1 MATVGDVL
9 SSALR
14 LAGVLAAEESMSA
27 DQSENGIETLN
38 ELLAM
43 WGTTRMT
50 RAGNQQLTHTLTDE
64 TVTFGTGGDVA
75 TRIQGA
81 TSVIVRSGG
90 LDYTLREISID
101 DYATIPLKSTGGT
114 PDAYCLDNGY
124 PLNTMRIYPVPSSG
138 MQLRADAVVAMA
150 EYSNVADTVNLPPET
165 RKALREALAIHFCAE
180 YGIEPSAALVAM
192 SRQSQSAMRRA
203 YRVPAARFDPALPNV
218 SRFDVRTNQG
228 AY

>member
-14 LAGVLAAEESMSA
+14 LAGVLAAEESLSA

-43 WGTTRMT
+43 WGTTRMS
-50 RAGNQQLTHTLTDE
+50 RSGNQQLTFTLIDE
-64 TVTFGTGGDVA
+64 SVTFGTGGDVS

-81 TSVIVRSGG
+81 SSVIVRSGG
-90 LDYTLREISID
+90 LDYTLREISVD
-101 DYATIPLKSTGGT
+101 DYATIPMKSTGGT
-114 PDAYCLDNGY
+114 PEVFCLDNGY
-124 PLNTMRIYPVPSSG
+124 PLNTMRIYPVPSAG
-138 MQLRADAVVAMA
+138 MQLRVDAVVAMA
-150 EYSNVADTVNLPPET
+150 EYSSVSDTVNLPPET
-165 RKALREALAIHFCAE
+165 RKALREALAVHFCAE
-180 YGIEPSAALVAM
+180 YGIEPSAALIAM
-192 SRQSQSAMRRA
+192 SLQSQAAMRRA

>member
-14 LAGVLAAEESMSA
+14 LAGVLAAEESLSA
-27 DQSENGIETLN
+27 DQSENGIETIN

-43 WGTTRMT
+43 WGTTRMN
-50 RAGNQQLTHTLTDE
+50 RSGNQQLTFTLTDE
-64 TVTFGTGGDVA
+64 SVTFGTGGDVS

-81 TSVIVRSGG
+81 SSVIVRSGG
-90 LDYTLREISID
+90 LDYTLREISVD

-114 PDAYCLDNGY
+114 PEVFCLDNGY
-124 PLNTMRIYPVPSSG
+124 PLNTMLIYPVPSSG
-138 MQLRADAVVAMA
+138 MQLRVDAVVAMA

-165 RKALREALAIHFCAE
+165 RKALREALAVHFCAE

>member
-14 LAGVLAAEESMSA
+14 LAGVLAAEESLSA

-38 ELLAM
+38 EILAM
-43 WGTTRMT
+43 WGTTRMN
-50 RAGNQQLTHTLTDE
+50 RSGNQQLTFTLTDE
-64 TVTFGTGGDVA
+64 SVTFGTGGDVS

-81 TSVIVRSGG
+81 SSVIVRSGG
-90 LDYTLREISID
+90 LDYTLREISVD

-114 PDAYCLDNGY
+114 PEVFCLDNGY
-124 PLNTMRIYPVPSSG
+124 PLNTMRIYPVPSAG
-138 MQLRADAVVAMA
+138 MQLRVDAVVAMA
-150 EYSNVADTVNLPPET
+150 EYSSVSDTVNLPPET
-165 RKALREALAIHFCAE
+165 RKALREALAVHFCAE
-180 YGIEPSAALVAM
+180 YGIEPSAALIAM
-192 SRQSQSAMRRA
+192 SRQSQAAMRRA
-203 YRVPAARFDPALPNV
+203 CRVPAARFDPALPNV

>member
-14 LAGVLAAEESMSA
+14 LAGVLAAEESLSA

-38 ELLAM
+38 EILAM
-43 WGTTRMT
+43 WGTTRMN
-50 RAGNQQLTHTLTDE
+50 RSGNQQLAFTLTDE
-64 TVTFGTGGDVA
+64 SVTFGTGGDVS

-81 TSVIVRSGG
+81 SSVIVRSGG
-90 LDYTLREISID
+90 LDYTLREISVD

-114 PDAYCLDNGY
+114 PEVFCLDNGY
-124 PLNTMRIYPVPSSG
+124 PLNTMRIYPVPSAG
-138 MQLRADAVVAMA
+138 MQLRVDAVVALA
-150 EYSNVADTVNLPPET
+150 EYSSVSDTVNLPPET
-165 RKALREALAIHFCAE
+165 RKALREALAVHFCAE
-180 YGIEPSAALVAM
+180 YGIEPSAALIAM
-192 SRQSQSAMRRA
+192 SRQSQAAMRRA

>member
-14 LAGVLAAEESMSA
+14 LAGVLAEEESLTA
-27 DQSENGIETLN
+27 AQAANGIETLN
-38 ELLAM
+38 ELLAS
-43 WGTTRMT
+43 WGTSRMNRT
-50 RAGNQQLTHTLTDE
+50 GAQLLTFTLTDE
-64 TVTFGTGGDVA
+64 SVTFGTGGDVS

-81 TSVIVRSGG
+81 SSVIVRSGG

-101 DYATIPLKSTGGT
+101 DYETIPLKSTGGT
-114 PDAYCLDNGY
+114 PMVFCLDNGY

-138 MQLRADAVVAMA
+138 MQLRVDGIVAMG

-180 YGIEPSAALVAM
+180 YGNTPSPALLSMAK
-192 SRQSQSAMRRA
+192 QSQSAMRRA
-203 YRVPAARFDPALPNV
+203 YRVPAARFDQALPHV
-218 SRFDVRTNQG
+218 SRADVRSNQG